1 VVGRDNETNR
11 LKIDA
16 AWCGAAIGTM
26 EVRMFRRLMVLIFV
40 SLALVASARAQ
51 TWNIDPVHSH
61 VGFTVRHMVITK
73 VEGEFKDFAG
83 AITGFDGKNVATGSV
98 DVTIQIPSISTDN
111 NQRDTH
117 LKSPDFFDAAKFPTM
132 TFKSKKIVKGTGD
145 KFTMIGDLTMKGV
158 TKEVTLDCT
167 FNGTVVDP
175 QGNTR
180 AGFSATTTIN
190 RQDYGV
196 SWNNSLADG
205 GLVVG
210 NDVVIDLEIEA
221 VRAK

>member
-1 VVGRDNETNR
+1 MFKR
-11 LKIDA
+11 L
-16 AWCGAAIGTM
+16 AI
-26 EVRMFRRLMVLIFV
+26 LIFV
-40 SLALVASARAQ
+40 SLAMVVSAQAQ

-73 VEGEFKDFAG
+73 VDGVFKDFAG
-83 AITGFDGKNVATGSV
+83 AITNFDGKDVTRSAV

-111 NQRDTH
+111 DQRDTH

-132 TFKSKKIVKGTGD
+132 TFKSRKIIMGTGD

-158 TKEVTLDCT
+158 TREVTLDCT
-167 FNGTVVDP
+167 FNGTVVDQ

-196 SWNNSLADG
+196 SWNGSLANG
-205 GLVVG
+205 SMVVG
-210 NDVVIDLEIEA
+210 NDVIIDVEIEA
-221 VRAK
+221 VKAK